1 MQAFFQIQLYKKR
14 LWVTLRFNN
23 LNMNDKFKKFQ
34 EGFKNSTGLTGI
46 KKSLSTFASEDEEEE
61 KKRKAKQ
68 AALIKIASI
77 NK

>member
-1 MQAFFQIQLYKKR
+1 
-14 LWVTLRFNN
+14 
-23 LNMNDKFKKFQ
+23 MNDKFKKFQ